1 MRNTQRS
8 LRRMFCIFSLC
19 LALLPFCT
27 NAREIRSLLR
37 YAVILAHRSNSER
50 SVRSAARRYRAA
62 MSPQDGIG
70 WPNMVGQNVVLA
82 LAASSERLG
91 VVTNTSDHNDFGRG
105 SVASTSTARVSEMN
119 SAPIPFQLTDSLIYI
134 QASVNRSHLLWM
146 MLDTG
151 SSVTVFD
158 ETVSK
163 MLGIRFLGQGN
174 VDGPGQ
180 GSAQKLTFANHAT
193 LMFAG
198 EELGDQT
205 VATLPLEWFSREVG
219 RSTDGFLGSNVF
231 RNYVVEI
238 DYANQVLRF
247 HDPAGYCYSGSGQRL
262 PLQFVWNDIPTV
274 HAEVVAQDGRTI
286 DGVFL
291 VDSGATTAI
300 WLTKAFSEAHPEV
313 LPGHDTVEVPK
324 VVAVGG
330 ELTARLGR
338 VQAIRLGGFV
348 VSMPLTQFSQNTS
361 GIFAAPYIT
370 GTIGAQMLRRFTV
383 IFDYPHGQ
391 MILEPNEH
399 FGDPS

>member
-1 MRNTQRS
+1 MNG
-8 LRRMFCIFSLC
+8 
-19 LALLPFCT
+19 
-27 NAREIRSLLR
+27 
-37 YAVILAHRSNSER
+37 
-50 SVRSAARRYRAA
+50 
-62 MSPQDGIG
+62 QDGNG
-70 WPNMVGQNVVLA
+70 WPNMVGKNVVLA
-82 LAASSERLG
+82 LAASNERTG
-91 VVTNTSDHNDFGRG
+91 VVMDTSDRNAFGRG
-105 SVASTSTARVSEMN
+105 SVASTAKISEMS
-119 SAPIPFQLTDSLIYI
+119 SAPTPFQLTDSLIYI
-134 QASVNRSHLLWM
+134 QASINGSHPLWM

-163 MLGIRFLGQGN
+163 MLGIRFLDEGN

-180 GSAQKLTFANHAT
+180 DSVQKLAFANHAT

-198 EELGDQT
+198 EEMGDQT

-238 DYANQVLRF
+238 DYANQLLRF
-247 HDPAGYCYSGSGQRL
+247 HDPAVYCYSGSGQRL
-262 PLQFVWNDIPTV
+262 PLQFIWNDIPTV
-274 HAEVVAQDGRTI
+274 HAEVVAQDGRAI

-313 LPGHDTVEVPK
+313 LSAQGTVEVPK

-330 ELTARLGR
+330 GLRTRLGR

-361 GIFAAPYIT
+361 GIFAAPDIT

-383 IFDYPHGQ
+383 IFDYPHGE

>member
-1 MRNTQRS
+1 MRSTQRS
-8 LRRMFCIFSLC
+8 LPRMFWIFSLC
-19 LALLPFCT
+19 LALLPFST
-27 NAREIRSLLR
+27 NAVEIRSLLR
-37 YAVILAHRSNSER
+37 YAVILAHRGNSEPPAR
-50 SVRSAARRYRAA
+50 VAARHYHTA
-62 MSPQDGIG
+62 MNAQDGNG
-70 WPNMVGQNVVLA
+70 WPNMVGKKVVLA
-82 LAASSERLG
+82 LAASNERTG
-91 VVTNTSDHNDFGRG
+91 VVMDTSDRNYFGRG
-105 SVASTSTARVSEMN
+105 SVASTAKISEMS
-119 SAPIPFQLTDSLIYI
+119 SAPTPFQLTDSLIYI
-134 QASVNRSHLLWM
+134 QASINGSHPLWM

-163 MLGIRFLGQGN
+163 MLGIPFLDEGN

-180 GSAQKLTFANHAT
+180 GSVQKLAFANHAT

-198 EELGDQT
+198 EEMGDQT

-238 DYANQVLRF
+238 DYANQLLRF
-247 HDPAGYCYSGSGQRL
+247 HDPAVYCYSGSGQRL
-262 PLQFVWNDIPTV
+262 PLQFIWNDIPTV
-274 HAEVVAQDGRTI
+274 HAEVVAQDGRAI

-313 LPGHDTVEVPK
+313 LSAQDTVEVPK

-330 ELTARLGR
+330 GLRTRLGR

-361 GIFAAPYIT
+361 GIFAAPDIT

>member
-1 MRNTQRS
+1 MTNTQRS
-8 LRRMFCIFSLC
+8 LRRLFWIFSLC

-27 NAREIRSLLR
+27 NAGEISSFLR
-37 YAVILAHRSNSER
+37 YAVVLAHRSNSER

-62 MSPQDGIG
+62 MSAQDGIG
-70 WPNMVGQNVVLA
+70 WPNMVGKNVVSA
-82 LAASSERLG
+82 LAASSDRLG
-91 VVTNTSDHNDFGRG
+91 VVTHTSDRNDFGRG
-105 SVASTSTARVSEMN
+105 SVASTSAAGASEMS
-119 SAPIPFQLTDSLIYI
+119 SAPIPFQLADSLIYI
-134 QASVNRSHLLWM
+134 QASVNGSHPLWM

-274 HAEVVAQDGRTI
+274 HAQVVAQDGRAI

-300 WLTKAFSEAHPEV
+300 WLTKAFSEANPEV

-338 VQAIRLGGFV
+338 VQAIRIGGFV

-361 GIFAAPYIT
+361 GIFAAPDIT

>member
-1 MRNTQRS
+1 MRKAQCS
-8 LRRMFCIFSLC
+8 LPRIFWIFGLC
-19 LALLPFCT
+19 LALLPFST
-27 NAREIRSLLR
+27 NAVEIRSLLR
-37 YAVILAHRSNSER
+37 YAVILAHRSNSEP
-50 SVRSAARRYRAA
+50 SAPVPAWHYRTAVTA
-62 MSPQDGIG
+62 HNGNG
-70 WPNMVGQNVVLA
+70 WTNMGGKKVVLA
-82 LAASSERLG
+82 LASSEPTSG
-91 VVTNTSDHNDFGRG
+91 AIDTSDSSSFRRH
-105 SVASTSTARVSEMN
+105 SVTSTAKISEMD
-119 SAPIPFQLTDSLIYI
+119 SAPIPFQLADSLIYI
-134 QASVNRSHLLWM
+134 QATINGSHPLWM
-146 MLDTG
+146 VLDTG

-158 ETVSK
+158 ESVLR
-163 MLGIRFLGQGN
+163 MLGIRSFGQAN

-180 GSAQKLTFANHAT
+180 GSTQTWAFAKHTT

-205 VATLPLEWFSREVG
+205 VATLPLGWFSREVG

-247 HDPAGYCYSGSGQRL
+247 HEPAGYCYSGSGQRL
-262 PLQFVWNDIPTV
+262 PLQFLWNDIPTV
-274 HAEVVAQDGRTI
+274 HAEVLAQDGTTI
-286 DGVFL
+286 NGVFL

-313 LPGHDTVEVPK
+313 LPAQGTVEVPK
-324 VVAVGG
+324 LVAVGG
-330 ELTARLGR
+330 ELSARLGR

-361 GIFAAPYIT
+361 GIFAAPDIT
-370 GTIGAQMLRRFTV
+370 GIIEAQMLRRFTV

-399 FGDPS
+399 FGDLS

>member
-1 MRNTQRS
+1 MKRPNRL
-8 LRRMFCIFSLC
+8 LRGMFWIFSVC
-19 LALLPFCT
+19 LALLPLSA
-27 NAREIRSLLR
+27 NAVEIRPLLR
-37 YAVILAHRSNSER
+37 YAAILAHRINGER
-50 SVRSAARRYRAA
+50 SSGVAARHYRTTVDAKDA
-62 MSPQDGIG
+62 KG
-70 WPNMVGQNVVLA
+70 WSSIVSKNMVLA
-82 LAASSERLG
+82 LPASSDRAGLLMDTIGRNYPGKGAE
-91 VVTNTSDHNDFGRG
+91 VSPPKTSE
-105 SVASTSTARVSEMN
+105 TSSE
-119 SAPIPFQLTDSLIYI
+119 PIPFQLADSLIYI
-134 QASVNRSHLLWM
+134 QASINGSQPLWM

-158 ETVSK
+158 ETVAK
-163 MLGIRFLGQGN
+163 MLGIRFVAEGK

-180 GSAQKLTFANHAT
+180 GSAQKLAFAKHTT

-262 PLQFVWNDIPTV
+262 PLQFIWNDIPTV
-274 HAEVVAQDGRTI
+274 RADVVAQDGTAI
-286 DGVFL
+286 NGVFL

-300 WLTKAFSEAHPEV
+300 WLTKAFSEAHPGV
-313 LPGHDTVEVPK
+313 LSAQDTAEVPK

-330 ELTARLGR
+330 ELSARLGR

-361 GIFAAPYIT
+361 GIFAAPDIT

-383 IFDYPHGQ
+383 IFDYPHGE

>member
-1 MRNTQRS
+1 MRSTQRS
-8 LRRMFCIFSLC
+8 LPRMFWIFSLC
-19 LALLPFCT
+19 LALLPFST
-27 NAREIRSLLR
+27 SNAVEIRSLLR
-37 YAVILAHRSNSER
+37 YAVILAHRGNSEPSAR
-50 SVRSAARRYRAA
+50 FAARHYRTA
-62 MSPQDGIG
+62 MNGQDGNG
-70 WPNMVGQNVVLA
+70 WPNMVGKKVVLA
-82 LAASSERLG
+82 LAASNERTG
-91 VVTNTSDHNDFGRG
+91 VVMDTSDRNAFGRG
-105 SVASTSTARVSEMN
+105 SVASTAKISEMS
-119 SAPIPFQLTDSLIYI
+119 SAPTPFQLTDSLIYI
-134 QASVNRSHLLWM
+134 QASINGSHPLWM

-163 MLGIRFLGQGN
+163 MLGIRFLDEGN

-180 GSAQKLTFANHAT
+180 GSVQKLAFANHAT

-198 EELGDQT
+198 EEMGDQT

-238 DYANQVLRF
+238 DYANQLLRF
-247 HDPAGYCYSGSGQRL
+247 HDPAVYCYSGSGQRL
-262 PLQFVWNDIPTV
+262 PLQFIWNDIPTV
-274 HAEVVAQDGRTI
+274 HAEVVAQDGRAI

-313 LPGHDTVEVPK
+313 LSAQGTVEVPK

-330 ELTARLGR
+330 GLRTRLGR

-361 GIFAAPYIT
+361 GIFAAPDIT